1 MICFSLIALGL
12 NTAQAET
19 KSPIVKAVESEMTRG
34 MKELQL
40 GEQPKPYWMAANIYD
55 STYSR
60 AHTTNGVLLSKRSS
74 NYARMRLDVRVGS
87 LEFDNCNMDTFSN
100 GTEMIWLPEEKD
112 PLALRR
118 AIWLGMDAAYKD
130 AIDTYSQKSSAW
142 ENREYPD
149 RPEML
154 PLSDTPIVDSQSRS
168 SFDTTWAHDTS
179 IALSSVFKAYPE
191 LDSNEVLVYEKA
203 YVEDVLT
210 TEGVHTSEVHHQVI
224 IHAESITKAR
234 DGSRIRDTR
243 SWVVPSRE
251 ALPSMEKLTLE
262 LQELAEWTLA
272 LRDAPIE
279 DNYLGPVIL
288 EDMAAV
294 EIFRQLLHPQLSG
307 TPPTA
312 ATPNADGTL
321 PRNIPTAR
329 MGRRLLP
336 FGWSVVDDATMDPQL
351 GGSYAYDAQGVSP
364 QRVELVE
371 DGVVKDLLMTRIPRG
386 EFTESTGHARA
397 SGGDRY
403 VAFPSVVTV
412 KPKKYTKKRKL
423 SKKGMQLAKQTG
435 NDYVLVIK
443 HIEPLALTEDF
454 EIAFSGDEQL
464 SGLTTPSVVVRR
476 YADGTEEPVRGLKFV
491 GVDRRVLKDIVLA
504 GPQQDFVG
512 LMDESDGRYFMSP
525 TGGRPVSWSV
535 PSILI
540 SEMELNGQGG
550 GDEYILSP
558 PSLEP

>member
-1 MICFSLIALGL
+1 MSWFSLIALGL
-12 NTAQAET
+12 NTAQAES
-19 KSPIVKAVESEMTRG
+19 KSSIVEAVEAEMTRG

-60 AHTTNGVLLSKRSS
+60 AHTTNGVLLSKKSS
-74 NYARMRLDVRVGS
+74 NYARVRLDVRVGS
-87 LEFDNCNMDTFSN
+87 LEFDNSNMDSFSN

-112 PLALRR
+112 PIALRR
-118 AIWLGMDAAYKD
+118 ALWLGMDEAYKD
-130 AIDTYSQKSSAW
+130 AVDAYSQKSSAW

-154 PLSDTPIVDSQSRS
+154 PLSNTLTVDSLPLPE
-168 SFDTTWAHDTS
+168 FDTGWSYDTS

-191 LDSNEVLVYEKA
+191 LDSNEVLVFEKA
-203 YVEDVLT
+203 YVEDVIT
-210 TEGVHTSEVHHQVI
+210 TEGVHTSEVHHQII
-224 IHAESITKAR
+224 IHAESITKAK

-251 ALPSMEKLTLE
+251 ALPSMEELTLE

-279 DNYLGPVIL
+279 ENYLGPVIL
-288 EDMAAV
+288 EDTAAV

-336 FGWSVVDDATMDPQL
+336 FGWSVVDDATLNANLSGTYQF
-351 GGSYAYDAQGVSP
+351 DAQGVAP
-364 QRVELVE
+364 VRVNLVE

-386 EFTESTGHARA
+386 EFTQSTGHARA

-403 VAFPSVVTV
+403 VALPSVVTV
-412 KPKKYTKKRKL
+412 KPKKHKNSRKI
-423 SKKGMQLAKQTG
+423 SKKGVQLAKQTG

-476 YADGTEEPVRGLKFV
+476 YADGREEPVRGLKFV

-512 LMDESDGRYFMSP
+512 LMDDSDGRYFMSP

-540 SEMELNGQGG
+540 SEMELSGQGG
-550 GDEYILSP
+550 GDEYILLP
-558 PSLEP
+558 PGE

>member
-1 MICFSLIALGL
+1 MIWFALLNFGL
-12 NTAQAET
+12 NSALAES
-19 KSPIVKAVESEMTRG
+19 KSPIVEAVEAEMTRG

-60 AHTTNGVLLSKRSS
+60 AHTTGGVLLSKKSS
-74 NYARMRLDVRVGS
+74 NYARVRLDVRVGS
-87 LEFDNCNMDTFSN
+87 LEFDNSNMDTFSN

-118 AIWLGMDAAYKD
+118 AIWLGMDEAYKD
-130 AIDTYSQKSSAW
+130 AVDTYSQKSSAW

-154 PLSDTPIVDSQSRS
+154 PLSGTPTVDSQSRS
-168 SFDTTWAHDTS
+168 SFDTEWAYDTS

-191 LDSNEVLVYEKA
+191 LDSNEVLVYEKS

-210 TEGVHTSEVHHQVI
+210 TEGVHTSEVHHQIV
-224 IHAESITKAR
+224 IHAESITKAK

-251 ALPSMEKLTLE
+251 ALPSMEELTLE

-272 LRDAPIE
+272 LRDAPVE
-279 DNYLGPVIL
+279 ENYLGPVIL
-288 EDMAAV
+288 EDTAAV

-336 FGWSVVDDATMDPQL
+336 FGWSVVDDATMDLQL
-351 GGSYAYDAQGVSP
+351 NGSYAYDAQGVSP

-371 DGVVKDLLMTRIPRG
+371 DGVIKDLLMTRIPRG

-403 VAFPSVVTV
+403 VALPSVVTV
-412 KPKKYTKKRKL
+412 KPKKHTKKRKL
-423 SKKGMQLAKQTG
+423 SKKGVQLAKQTG

-512 LMDESDGRYFMSP
+512 LMDASDGRYFMSP

-540 SEMELNGQGG
+540 SEMELSGQGG
-550 GDEYILSP
+550 GDEYILLP
-558 PSLEP
+558 PSE

>member
-1 MICFSLIALGL
+1 MSWFSLIALGL
-12 NTAQAET
+12 NTAQAES
-19 KSPIVKAVESEMTRG
+19 KSSIVEAVEAEMTRG

-60 AHTTNGVLLSKRSS
+60 AHTTNGVLLSKKSS
-74 NYARMRLDVRVGS
+74 NYARVRLDVRVGS
-87 LEFDNCNMDTFSN
+87 LEFDNSNMDSFSN

-112 PLALRR
+112 PIALRR
-118 AIWLGMDAAYKD
+118 ALWLGMDEAYKD
-130 AIDTYSQKSSAW
+130 AVDAYSQKSSAW

-154 PLSDTPIVDSQSRS
+154 PLSNTLTVDSLPLPE
-168 SFDTTWAHDTS
+168 FDTGWSYDTS

-191 LDSNEVLVYEKA
+191 LDSNEVLVFEKA
-203 YVEDVLT
+203 YVEDVIT
-210 TEGVHTSEVHHQVI
+210 TEGVHTSEVHQQII
-224 IHAESITKAR
+224 IHAESITKAK

-251 ALPSMEKLTLE
+251 ALPSMEELTLE

-279 DNYLGPVIL
+279 ENYLGPVIL
-288 EDMAAV
+288 EDTAAV

-336 FGWSVVDDATMDPQL
+336 FGWSVVDDATLNANLSGTYQF
-351 GGSYAYDAQGVSP
+351 DAQGVAP
-364 QRVELVE
+364 VRVNLVE

-386 EFTESTGHARA
+386 EFTQSTGHARA

-403 VAFPSVVTV
+403 VALPSVVTV
-412 KPKKYTKKRKL
+412 KPKKHKNSRKI
-423 SKKGMQLAKQTG
+423 SKKGIQLAKQTG

-476 YADGTEEPVRGLKFV
+476 YADGREEPVRGLKFV

-512 LMDESDGRYFMSP
+512 LMDDSDGRYFMSP

-540 SEMELNGQGG
+540 SEMELSGQGG
-550 GDEYILSP
+550 GDEYILLP
-558 PSLEP
+558 PGE

>member
-1 MICFSLIALGL
+1 MIWFSLIALGL

-19 KSPIVKAVESEMTRG
+19 KSPIVEAVEVEMTRG

-60 AHTTNGVLLSKRSS
+60 AHTTSGSVLSAKSS
-74 NYARMRLDVRVGS
+74 NYARVRLDVRVGS
-87 LEFDNCNMDTFSN
+87 LEFDNSNMDTFSN

-118 AIWLGMDAAYKD
+118 ALWLGMDEAYKD
-130 AIDTYSQKSSAW
+130 AVDTYSQKSSAW

-154 PLSDTPIVDSQSRS
+154 PLSSTPTLDSQSLPK
-168 SFDTTWAHDTS
+168 FDTQWAYDTS

-191 LDSNEVLVYEKA
+191 LDSNEVLVFEKS

-210 TEGVHTSEVHHQVI
+210 TEGVHTSEVHHQII
-224 IHAESITKAR
+224 IHAESITKAK

-251 ALPSMEKLTLE
+251 ALPDMEELTLE

-279 DNYLGPVIL
+279 ENYLGPVIL
-288 EDMAAV
+288 EDTAAV

-336 FGWSVVDDATMDPQL
+336 FGWSVVDDATLDVHL
-351 GGSYAYDAQGVSP
+351 NGAYQFDAQGVAP
-364 QRVELVE
+364 VRVNLVE

-386 EFTESTGHARA
+386 EFTKSTGHARA

-403 VAFPSVVTV
+403 VALPSVVTV
-412 KPKKYTKKRKL
+412 KPKKHSNSRKL
-423 SKKGMQLAKQTG
+423 SKKGVQLAKQTG

-476 YADGTEEPVRGLKFV
+476 YADGREEPVRGLKFV

-540 SEMELNGQGG
+540 SEMELSGQGG
-550 GDEYILSP
+550 GDEYILAAP
-558 PSLEP
+558 TQD

>member
-1 MICFSLIALGL
+1 MMWFHLISLGL
-12 NTAQAET
+12 NTASAES
-19 KSPIVKAVESEMTRG
+19 KSPIVEAVQAEMTRG

-40 GEQPKPYWMAANIYD
+40 DDQPRPYWMEANIYD
-55 STYSR
+55 SSYSR
-60 AHTTNGVLLSKRSS
+60 AHTTNGVMLSSKS
-74 NYARMRLDVRVGS
+74 NDYARVRLAVRVGS
-87 LEFDNCNMDTFSN
+87 LEFDNSNMDTFSN
-100 GTEMIWLPEEKD
+100 GTRMIRLPQEQD

-118 AIWLGMDAAYKD
+118 SIWLGMDSAYKD
-130 AIDTYSQKSSAW
+130 VVDTYSQKSSAW
-142 ENREYPD
+142 ENREYPA

-154 PLSDTPIVDSQSRS
+154 PLSTVLTQDSQSKPD
-168 SFDTTWAHDTS
+168 FDAEWATKTS
-179 IALSSVFKAYPE
+179 LALSSVFKAYPE
-191 LDSNEVLVYEKA
+191 LDSNEVLVFEKN
-203 YVEDVLT
+203 YVEDVVN
-210 TEGVHTSEVHHQVI
+210 TEGVHTSEVHHQII
-224 IHAESITKAR
+224 IHAESITKAQ

-251 ALPSMEKLTLE
+251 ALPSMEVITLE
-262 LQELAEWTLA
+262 LQEMAEWTLA

-279 DNYLGPVIL
+279 ENYLGPVIL
-288 EDMAAV
+288 DDTAAV

-336 FGWSVVDDATMDPQL
+336 FGWSVVDDATFNENL
-351 GGSYAYDAQGVSP
+351 NGAYQFDAQGVQP
-364 QRVELVE
+364 VRIDLVE

-386 EFTESTGHARA
+386 EFTSSTGHARA
-397 SGGDRY
+397 AGGDRY

-412 KPKKYTKKRKL
+412 KPQKHSSERKL
-423 SKKGMQLAKQTG
+423 SKKGVQLAKQTG

-476 YADGTEEPVRGLKFV
+476 YADGREEPVRGLKFV

-512 LMDESDGRYFMSP
+512 LMDDSDGRYMMSP

-540 SEMELNGQGG
+540 SEMELSGQGG
-550 GDEYILSP
+550 GDEYILLP
-558 PSLEP
+558 PSSE